1 MQQGWKHPCRWVHA
15 ERTLSPWA
23 HSEDPLILNFSY
35 FAGHLGYPDTEY
47 EYFEQRGG
55 LARPNYLS
63 ATPMVPTMG
72 PGAPLL
78 PTETAKIDS
87 RHEEVSFLAKKRSKR
102 LLKSITD
109 GTYLEVIALDPGNWI
124 PFCHISGYLCRIT
137 LDAIIIKIIIH
148 GNEVY
153 ESCLTKY
160 Q

>member
-1 MQQGWKHPCRWVHA
+1 MHA
-15 ERTLSPWA
+15 ERTLIHWA
-23 HSEDPLILNFSY
+23 RSEGSLILNLSY

-87 RHEEVSFLAKKRSKR
+87 RHEEVSF
-102 LLKSITD
+102 
-109 GTYLEVIALDPGNWI
+109 
-124 PFCHISGYLCRIT
+124 
-137 LDAIIIKIIIH
+137 
-148 GNEVY
+148 
-153 ESCLTKY
+153 
-160 Q
+160 

>member
-1 MQQGWKHPCRWVHA
+1 MVVDATRMKTPLQVSARRAHA
-15 ERTLSPWA
+15 FSLSA
-23 HSEDPLILNFSY
+23 LRGHVNSIFSY

-109 GTYLEVIALDPGNWI
+109 GTYLEVIALDPGN
-124 PFCHISGYLCRIT
+124 
-137 LDAIIIKIIIH
+137 
-148 GNEVY
+148 
-153 ESCLTKY
+153 
-160 Q
+160 